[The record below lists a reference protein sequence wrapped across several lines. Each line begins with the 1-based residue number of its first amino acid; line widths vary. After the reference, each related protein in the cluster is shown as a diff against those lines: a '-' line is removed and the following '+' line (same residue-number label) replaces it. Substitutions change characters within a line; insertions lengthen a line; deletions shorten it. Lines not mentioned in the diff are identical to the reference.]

1 MLPTCSAQGHTG
13 KILIGNSARHS
24 MLGYQAFKAQ
34 DANAKATYWRHRCA
48 RKQFKLQSLRPSPVA
63 QFYADPRAAST
74 RSVRE
79 RQEIH
84 YVSMCHV
91 YVVLAL
97 LLS

>member
-48 RKQFKLQSLRPSPVA
+48 RKQFKLQSLRASPVA
-63 QFYADPRAAST
+63 QFCADPRAAST